1 VGCRP
6 KSTRQITL
14 KHEEGLRPQVI
25 DKIAIKWRGLSAQ
38 VFILTS
44 SKYSFTENFTE
55 ILNSE
60 SSVE

>member
-1 VGCRP
+1 MRRGC
-6 KSTRQITL
+6 S
-14 KHEEGLRPQVI
+14 PQVT

-44 SKYSFTENFTE
+44 SKYSFKENFTGN
-55 ILNSE
+55 LNSE